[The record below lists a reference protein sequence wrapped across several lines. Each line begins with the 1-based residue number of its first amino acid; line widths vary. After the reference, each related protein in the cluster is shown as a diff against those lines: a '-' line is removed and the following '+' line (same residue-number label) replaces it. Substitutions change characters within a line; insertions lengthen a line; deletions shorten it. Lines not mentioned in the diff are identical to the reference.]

1 MHARSILLSTR
12 EFNMLE
18 EWQKE
23 IVRKLGEEIIGV
35 VRKLGEE
42 IIEVE
47 IKGIIA
53 ISSFSSFSSLGLCSL
68 A

>member
-1 MHARSILLSTR
+1 
-12 EFNMLE
+12 MLE
-18 EWQKE
+18 EGQKE
-23 IVRKLGEEIIGV
+23 I